1 MHYSLRSELSSLNR
15 VEQMIQEL
23 TQEYHLEQEVTD
35 RITMALHEAITNGI
49 LHGNKLDPSKTVE
62 IDTHL
67 EGNLLR
73 ITVRDQGE
81 GFNPN
86 ALPNPLD
93 EQNLLRS
100 GGRGVFLMGQFA
112 DALSFNEKGNQLCL
126 TYHLTKE

>member
-1 MHYSLRSELSSLNR
+1 MHYSLRSELSCLSQ

-23 TQEYHLEQEVTD
+23 RQEYHLGEEVTD
-35 RITMALHEAITNGI
+35 RMTMALHEAITNGI
-49 LHGNKLDPSKTVE
+49 LHGNKLDPTKTVE

-67 EGNLLR
+67 EGTLLR

-93 EQNLLRS
+93 EKNLLRS
-100 GGRGVFLMGQFA
+100 GGRGVFLIGQFT
-112 DALSFNEKGNQLCL
+112 DELSFNEKGNQLCL
-126 TYHLTKE
+126 TYHLAKN

>member
-1 MHYSLRSELSSLNR
+1 MHYSLRSELSSLSQ

-23 TQEYHLEQEVTD
+23 KQEYHLGEEVTD
-35 RITMALHEAITNGI
+35 RMTMALHEAITNGI
-49 LHGNKLDPSKTVE
+49 LHGNKLDPTKTVE

-67 EGNLLR
+67 EGMLLR

-93 EQNLLRS
+93 EKNLLRS
-100 GGRGVFLMGQFA
+100 GGRGVFLMGQFT
-112 DALSFNEKGNQLCL
+112 DELSFNEKGNQLCL
-126 TYHLTKE
+126 TYHLAKD